1 MACLPTLPLLSTN
14 EFLRPGEGK
23 MSVISIGSVKSAG
36 SSTLAL
42 TLASVAAAADMP
54 VLLIDAA
61 KDWDLVTW
69 AKKAGRPSEIDV
81 VRCDEVAKLDDLVR
95 SGRDR
100 HALVVIDAGSNPDML
115 RRAARLAETVLVP
128 LRLSPLSS
136 YAAAATDIFLAAQ
149 TAKYPGKRQAFVAT
163 AIAQIPSRI
172 ARAVEEKL
180 SRRTTERL
188 PTGLAQR
195 AAFEAPFL
203 YGGTIFTLKGS
214 QAPGLERAQED
225 ASALALELGVLRYQ
239 TPDFA
244 KNWTDELNAFRAV
257 LAPEP
262 PLHMTLPAPEQ
273 PRQPYVQR
281 AAA

>member
-1 MACLPTLPLLSTN
+1 MARMPLPPLLPSN
-14 EFLRPGEGK
+14 QFLCPGEGN

-36 SSTLAL
+36 CSTLAL

-69 AKKAGRPSEIDV
+69 AKKAGRPGAIEV
-81 VRCDEVAKLDDLVR
+81 VRCEAVAQLEDMVR
-95 SGRDR
+95 QGRDR
-100 HALVVIDAGSNPDML
+100 HALVLIDAGSNPEML
-115 RRAARLAETVLVP
+115 RKGARLAETVLVP

-149 TAKYPGKRQAFVAT
+149 TAKFPGKRQAFVAT
-163 AIAQIPSRI
+163 AVAQIPSRI

-180 SRRTTERL
+180 ARRTTERL

-203 YGGTIFTLKGS
+203 YGGTIFTLNDA
-214 QAPGLERAQED
+214 QAPGLARAQED
-225 ASALALELGVLRYQ
+225 AAALAVELGILRYQ
-239 TPDFA
+239 TPEFA
-244 KNWTDELNAFRAV
+244 RNWTDELNAFRAI
-257 LAPEP
+257 LSPEP
-262 PLHMTLPAPEQ
+262 M
-273 PRQPYVQR
+273 RQEAVQR

>member
-1 MACLPTLPLLSTN
+1 
-14 EFLRPGEGK
+14 

-69 AKKAGRPSEIDV
+69 AKKAGRPSDIEV
-81 VRCDEVAKLDDLVR
+81 VRCENVADLEEMVQT
-95 SGRDR
+95 GRDR
-100 HALVVIDAGSNPDML
+100 HALVLIDAGTNPEML
-115 RRAARLAETVLVP
+115 RKGARLAETVLVP
-128 LRLSPLSS
+128 LKLSPLSS

-149 TAKYPGKRQAFVAT
+149 TAKFPGKRQAFVAT
-163 AIAQIPSRI
+163 AVAQIPSRI

-180 SRRTTERL
+180 ARRTTERL

-203 YGGTIFTLKGS
+203 FGGTIFTLTDA
-214 QAPGLERAQED
+214 QTPGLARAQED
-225 ASALALELGVLRYQ
+225 AAALAVELGILRYQ
-239 TPDFA
+239 TPEFA
-244 KNWTDELNAFRAV
+244 RTWTDELNAFRAI
-257 LAPEP
+257 LAAEP
-262 PLHMTLPAPEQ
+262 QGQEAD
-273 PRQPYVQR
+273 QR

>member
-69 AKKAGRPSEIDV
+69 AKKSGRPSEI
-81 VRCDEVAKLDDLVR
+81 EVARCEDIARLEGLVR
-95 SGRDR
+95 TGRER
-100 HALVVIDAGSNPDML
+100 NALVVIDAGSNPEML
-115 RRAARLAETVLVP
+115 RKAARVAETVLVP

-149 TAKYPGKRQAFVAT
+149 TAKFPGKRQAFVAT

-180 SRRTTERL
+180 ARRTTKRL

-203 YGGTIFTLKGS
+203 FGGTIFTLNAD

-225 ASALALELGVLRYQ
+225 AAAMAVELGILRYQ

-244 KNWTDELNAFRAV
+244 KNWTEELNAFRAI
-257 LAPEP
+257 LTPD
-262 PLHMTLPAPEQ
+262 MLPQADI
-273 PRQPYVQR
+273 QR